1 MKRAYGFVRAKTEKN
16 STPPLETQ
24 QALIKDYCNEN
35 NLNLVEIFV
44 STSSQFP
51 NVFDQMLARCR
62 KKDSIQE
69 IVVTSWDRISNDE
82 MEFCLIQGLLAR
94 KRINLISLEDL

>member
-1 MKRAYGFVRAKTEKN
+1 MTRAYGFVRAKTEQN

-35 NLNLVEIFV
+35 KLELVEIFV
-44 STSSQFP
+44 DTSRFP
-51 NVFDQMLARCR
+51 NVFDQMITRCR
-62 KKDSIQE
+62 KRGSIQT

-82 MEFCLIQGLLAR
+82 MEFCLIQGFLAR
-94 KRINLISLEDL
+94 KGINLISLEEI

>member
-1 MKRAYGFVRAKTEKN
+1 MKRAYGFVRVKTEKN

-35 NLNLVEIFV
+35 NLELVEIFV
-44 STSSQFP
+44 DTSRFP

-82 MEFCLIQGLLAR
+82 MEFCLIQGLLAQ
-94 KRINLISLEDL
+94 KRINLITLEDL